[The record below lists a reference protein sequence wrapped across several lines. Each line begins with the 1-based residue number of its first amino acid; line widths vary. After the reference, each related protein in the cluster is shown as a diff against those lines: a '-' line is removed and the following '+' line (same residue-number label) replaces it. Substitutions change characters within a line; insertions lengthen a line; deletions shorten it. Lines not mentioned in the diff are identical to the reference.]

1 MSEICKCAAPEPGLR
16 FNVFITNLFV
26 SRLLGDILWTR
37 NYGSPVVGIY
47 RMDNEALLK
56 VKLNHI
62 AGETLKH
69 LIGANTS
76 SASHENTFLGDRG
89 EIVLQ

>member
-1 MSEICKCAAPEPGLR
+1 
-16 FNVFITNLFV
+16 
-26 SRLLGDILWTR
+26 
-37 NYGSPVVGIY
+37 
-47 RMDNEALLK
+47 MDNEALLK

-89 EIVLQ
+89 EIVLR